1 MQSTMNSPILDAQTM
16 PVRDLIDAAKQGDT
30 DAYAAV
36 VLRYQNR
43 LYGAMRHN
51 VGCPILAEDIV
62 QDAFVRAFIHLDS
75 FRQECEFYT
84 WLYRI
89 ALNARR
95 AYTDKQRRL
104 VPIDSVPEIERRRDK
119 RTAESPSAAIER
131 YESCQQVR
139 NAMSRLDDNFR
150 EVLVLREFEGY
161 DYQRIAEILE
171 IRIGTVR
178 SRLSRARSQ
187 LRRELSAYEQS
198 IN

>member
-1 MQSTMNSPILDAQTM
+1 MSSTILEIQSMSVPE
-16 PVRDLIDAAKQGDT
+16 LITAAKLGDT
-30 DAYAAV
+30 DAYAEV
-36 VLRYQNR
+36 VMRYQDR
-43 LYGAMRHN
+43 LYGVMRHY

-62 QDAFVRAFIHLDS
+62 QDAFVRAYIHLGS
-75 FRQECEFYT
+75 FRQESEFYT

-95 AYTDKQRRL
+95 SYSEKQRRW
-104 VPIDSVPEIERRRDK
+104 VPIESATESDRRHGRQVE
-119 RTAESPSAAIER
+119 ESPSAEIER
-131 YESCQQVR
+131 SESCEQVR
-139 NAMSRLDDNFR
+139 QAMKRLDESFR

-161 DYQRIAEILE
+161 DYQKIAEILE